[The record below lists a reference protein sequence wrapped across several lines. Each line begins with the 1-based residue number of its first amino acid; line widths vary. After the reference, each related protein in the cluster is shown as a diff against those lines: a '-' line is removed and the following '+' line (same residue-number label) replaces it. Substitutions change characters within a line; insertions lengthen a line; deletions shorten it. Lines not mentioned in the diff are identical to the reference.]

1 MNQTAVIF
9 PPLSERELKNAAI
22 AENAAM
28 EGMVLLENR
37 NGALPLSKD
46 QKIAMFG
53 NGAVRTV
60 RGGTGSGDP
69 FNGGLSGGGAFD
81 VDQSPRYH
89 IHILPAM
96 KKAGFEIVNEEM
108 LNAWAEKYDEAK
120 KNAANLVMQSFMFPE
135 EPLTEELLSGIAAET
150 DTAVIVFSRNAGE
163 GHDRTVENDYCF
175 SDTEKKNL
183 ELIRKAFPAVILIL
197 NVGGPVS
204 TRDVKEADADAVL
217 LMGQSGQEGGSA
229 VTKILLGDV
238 TPSGKLSTT
247 WAGDYCEYPGSD
259 KYLSDPAVSLY
270 EEGIYV
276 GYRYFDTFGRTAGYP
291 FGYGLSYTDFDV
303 KPLDAGMD
311 GQIVRVDV
319 KVTNTGNFAG
329 KEVVQLYVSA
339 PSTELDMP
347 YQELRGFEKTKLLM
361 PGETEILQIRADLR
375 ALSSYSFNESAYI
388 LSRGYYILRA
398 GTSSVDTVPVAAIR
412 IPETVKTILVNHVL
426 PLRRELAEK
435 TGLQGD
441 DLSKE
446 AEGLPVLA
454 PEKLPELWDRRS
466 PYADEHV
473 TTYTFDPSYQPV
485 MPYEEVKV
493 LPQQSGTYQ
502 DLLDGRI
509 SVEAFLAQLTEEQLS
524 DFVCGTGWGVADDA
538 SPIVGGSSE
547 SVPGAAGETTHQ
559 LEEKYGVPSIVLADG
574 PGGVRVT
581 QEFTATNVETGEKQT
596 VYHYAIAWPV
606 GTTLAQSF
614 NRETLWEVGLG
625 IDADIRSMNVAVI
638 LGPGV
643 NIHRN
648 PLCGRNFEYFSEDPY
663 LAGEMAAA
671 ITLGIQNGNTGAANI
686 KHYAANN
693 QETNR
698 HANDSV
704 VSERALREIYLEPF
718 RKSVEQGHAM
728 TFMTSYNLI
737 NGVPTADSYDLCIN
751 LPRGEWGFDG
761 MIMTDWNGG
770 SSTPRIS
777 MHAGNDMIMPGG
789 PMRAMNILTALKKKE
804 PEFDAR
810 GQVQAI
816 KLVPFREVYSLK
828 WNAFEP
834 AKDGGARV
842 QAVLGEGYRAEVSE
856 DGRILVDG
864 RPLYLSTGTMFEAF
878 RDPEHFRSFRDEV
891 TTEDAEVSADGKVL
905 TYKVRDVFTQTICIG
920 DVQARAAAILRTIMK
935 LRPQGK

>member
-1 MNQTAVIF
+1 MNQTAEIY

-37 NGALPLSKD
+37 NGALPLK
-46 QKIAMFG
+46 KNLKLAMFG
-53 NGAVRTV
+53 NGTVRTV

-81 VDQSPRYH
+81 IDQSPRYH

-96 KKAGFEIVNEEM
+96 KKAGFEIVNEDM

-120 KNAANLVMQSFMFPE
+120 KNAENLVMQSFMFPE
-135 EPLTEELLSGIAAET
+135 EELTEERLADITAET
-150 DTAVIVFSRNAGE
+150 DTAIAVFSRNAGE

-183 ELIRKAFPAVILIL
+183 ALIRKAFKTVILIL

-204 TRDVKEADADAVL
+204 VRDLKAADADAVL
-217 LMGQSGQEGGSA
+217 LMGQAGQEGGSA
-229 VTKILLGDV
+229 VTKILMGEV

-247 WAGDYCEYPGSD
+247 WAMDYNEYPGSD

-276 GYRYFDTFGRTAGYP
+276 GYRYFDTFGRTEGYP
-291 FGYGLSYTDFDV
+291 FGYGLSYTKFALETQDV
-303 KPLDAGMD
+303 RLD
-311 GQIVRVDV
+311 GQTVSVFV
-319 KVTNTGNFAG
+319 KVTNTGSFAG
-329 KEVVQLYVSA
+329 KEVVQLYASS

-347 YQELRGFEKTKLLM
+347 YQELRGFEKTKLLQ
-361 PGETEILQIRADLR
+361 PGEAETVRIRMDLR
-375 ALSSYSFNESAYI
+375 ALSSYSFDESAYI

-398 GTSSVDTVPVAAIR
+398 GTSSADTVPVGAVR
-412 IPETVKTILVNHVL
+412 IPETVKTILVNHVM
-426 PLRRELAEK
+426 PLQRELAEK

-441 DLSKE
+441 DLAKE
-446 AEGLPVLA
+446 AEGLVILT

-466 PYADEHV
+466 SYADEHV
-473 TTYTFDPSYQPV
+473 TTYTFDPEYQPV
-485 MPYEEVKV
+485 MPYEKVEV
-493 LPQQSGTYQ
+493 LPKQSGTYK
-502 DLLDGRI
+502 DLLQGRI
-509 SVEAFLAQLTEEQLS
+509 SMEAFLAQLTAEQLS

-538 SPIVGGSSE
+538 NPIVGGNSE
-547 SVPGAAGETTHQ
+547 SVPGAAGETTHK

-581 QEFTATNVETGEKQT
+581 QVFTATNVETGEKQT

-606 GTTLAQSF
+606 GTTMAQSF
-614 NRETLWEVGLG
+614 NREAVWEVGLG
-625 IDADIRSMNVAVI
+625 INADIRSMNVAVI

-751 LPRGEWGFDG
+751 IPRGEWGFDG

-789 PMRAMNILTALKKKE
+789 LTRALNIQTAVEKLE
-804 PEFDAR
+804 PEFDER
-810 GQVQAI
+810 GEVAKI
-816 KLVPFREVYSLK
+816 KLSPHWEVYSLK
-828 WNAFEP
+828 WNSFEP
-834 AKDGGARV
+834 DKDGDVRISA
-842 QAVLGEGYRAEVSE
+842 ALGEGYTAKAAE
-856 DGRILVDG
+856 DGRILVNG
-864 RPLYLSTGTMFEAF
+864 EPIYMTAGTMFEAF
-878 RDPEHFRSFRDEV
+878 RHRDTFKALRDEV
-891 TTEDAEVSADGKVL
+891 TTEYAEVSADGKFI
-905 TYKVRDVFTQTICIG
+905 TYKLRDIFKATICLG
-920 DVQARAAAILRTIMK
+920 DIQARAAAILRTIMK
-935 LRPQGK
+935 LRP

>member
-1 MNQTAVIF
+1 MNQAAEIY
-9 PPLSERELKNAAI
+9 PPLSERELKNAVI

-28 EGMVLLENR
+28 EGMVLLKNEQDT
-37 NGALPLSKD
+37 LPLAKN
-46 QKIAMFG
+46 QKLALFG
-53 NGAVRTV
+53 NGAVRTI

-89 IHILPAM
+89 IHMLPAM
-96 KKAGFEIVNEEM
+96 KKAGFQIINEDM

-120 KNAANLVMQSFMFPE
+120 KNTENLVMQSFMFPE
-135 EPLTEELLSGIAAET
+135 EELTEELLSDLSKET
-150 DTAVIVFSRNAGE
+150 DTAVCVISRNAGE
-163 GHDRTVENDYCF
+163 GHDRKVENDYCLTE
-175 SDTEKKNL
+175 TEKKNL
-183 ELIRKAFPAVILIL
+183 KLVRDAFGSMIIIL

-204 TRDVKEADADAVL
+204 VRDINAADADAVL
-217 LMGQSGQEGGSA
+217 LMGQAGQEGGSA
-229 VTKILLGDV
+229 AAKILLGEV

-247 WAGDYCEYPGSD
+247 WALDYTEYPSAD
-259 KYLSDPAVSLY
+259 TYLSDPDVSLY

-276 GYRYFDTFGRTAGYP
+276 GYRYFDTFGRTGGYP
-291 FGYGLSYTDFDV
+291 FGYGLSYTKFAIETQRV
-303 KPLDAGMD
+303 SID
-311 GQIVRVDV
+311 GQIIRVDV
-319 KVTNTGNFAG
+319 NVTNTGRFAG
-329 KEVVQLYVSA
+329 KEVVQLYVSS

-347 YQELRGFEKTKLLM
+347 YQELRGFEKTKLLQ
-361 PGETEILQIRADLR
+361 PGETETVEIRVDLR

-388 LSRGYYILRA
+388 LSKGYYILRA
-398 GTSSVDTVPVAAIR
+398 GTSSVDTVPVGAVLIS
-412 IPETVKTILVNHVL
+412 ETVKTILVNHVL
-426 PLRRELAEK
+426 PLRRELNER

-441 DLSKE
+441 DLSE
-446 AEGLPVLA
+446 AAKGLPVLM
-454 PEKLPELWDRRS
+454 PDTLPELWDRRS

-473 TTYTFDPSYQPV
+473 TTYTFDPDYKPSLSYESV
-485 MPYEEVKV
+485 EL
-493 LPQQSGTYQ
+493 LPKQSGTYE
-502 DLLDGRI
+502 DLLKGRI
-509 SVEAFLAQLTEEQLS
+509 SVEAFLAQLTAEELS
-524 DFVCGTGWGVADDA
+524 DFVCGTGWGVSDDA
-538 SPIVGGSSE
+538 NPIVGGSSE
-547 SVPGAAGETTHQ
+547 SVPGAAGETTHR
-559 LEEKYGVPSIVLADG
+559 LEERYGVPSIVLADG

-581 QEFTATNVETGEKQT
+581 QEFTATNIETGEKQT

-614 NRETLWEVGLG
+614 NRETIWEVGLG
-625 IDADIRSMNVAVI
+625 INADIRSLNVAVI

-671 ITLGIQNGNTGAANI
+671 ITLGIQHGNTGAANV

-704 VSERALREIYLEPF
+704 VSERALRELYLEPF

-770 SSTPRIS
+770 SSTASIS

-789 PMRAMNILTALKKKE
+789 QTKALGILTAVE
-804 PEFDAR
+804 RRAPEFDTR
-810 GQVQAI
+810 GEVAKI
-816 KLVPFREVYSLK
+816 RLSPFREVYSLK
-828 WNAFEP
+828 WNSYEP
-834 AKDGGARV
+834 AKDGGVRMDAP
-842 QAVLGEGYRAEVSE
+842 LGEGYTAEVQE
-856 DGRILVDG
+856 DGQILVNG
-864 RPLYLSTGTMFEAF
+864 EPLYMTAGTMFEAF
-878 RDPEHFRSFRDEV
+878 RQPDAFKPLRDEV
-891 TTEDAEVSADGKVL
+891 TTEYAEVSADGKVIS
-905 TYKVRDVFTQTICIG
+905 YKLRDTFRQTICLG
-920 DVQARAAAILRTIMK
+920 DIQARAAAILRTIMK
-935 LRPQGK
+935 LRP